1 MEQFKYKAR
10 KRDGAVVYGTVN
22 APNEAAVAAFIR
34 KQDMYVAGI
43 EASKKKGLFSGVLF
57 EESINLYDISIFARQ
72 FATLLGAGVPLLTGL
87 EILTQQSAK
96 ERLSTVFLLFF
107 TSVRFGVG
115 QITISVREGNALSA
129 AMAEFPKVFPE
140 LMTNMVAAG
149 EAGGILEIV
158 MDRLA
163 AQFEKDY
170 RMNAKFKS
178 AMIYPAIVLSVAAI
192 VVAIIMMFVMP
203 VFVGLFEQLKIEL
216 PFGTRVVIGIS
227 NFLGHYWYL
236 VIAALIGLFL
246 LYKWAGTKESFR
258 LWRDGVYLKVPIFG
272 DLYNKII
279 ITRFAR
285 TFASLSRSGV
295 PILNAMTIVSKAT
308 GSLQAERVLNQAR
321 GSLRRGRT
329 LADPMEASG
338 MFPPIVISLVNIGE
352 ETGAL
357 DTMLDKVADFYGAE
371 VDDTIGRLQ
380 TIMDPIL
387 IVILGVIIGTLAVA
401 LLLPMFEIVTKVGS
415 F

>member
-10 KRDGAVVYGTVN
+10 KRDGTVVYGTVN

-43 EASKKKGLFSGVLF
+43 EDSKKKGLFSGVLF

-96 ERLSTVFLLFF
+96 ERLRTVL
-107 TSVRFGVG
+107 G
-115 QITISVREGNALSA
+115 QITTSVREGKALSA

-216 PFGTRVVIGIS
+216 PFVTRVVIGIS

-236 VIAALIGLFL
+236 VIAALIGLVL

-415 F
+415 L

>member
-10 KRDGAVVYGTVN
+10 KRDGTVVYGTVS

-34 KQDMYVAGI
+34 KQDMYVADI
-43 EASKKKGLFSGVLF
+43 EASKKKSLFSSVIF
-57 EESINLYDISIFARQ
+57 EEHINLYDISIFARQ

-87 EILTQQSAK
+87 EILTQQTAK
-96 ERLSTVFLLFF
+96 ERLSNVL
-107 TSVRFGVG
+107 G
-115 QITISVREGNALSA
+115 QITTSVREGKSLSVS
-129 AMAEFPKVFPE
+129 MSEFPKVFPD
-140 LMTNMVAAG
+140 LMVNMVAAG

-163 AQFEKDY
+163 TQFEKDY

-192 VVAIIMMFVMP
+192 VVAIIMIFVMP

-216 PFGTRVVIGIS
+216 PFVTLIVIGIS
-227 NFLGHYWYL
+227 NFLGNYWYL
-236 VIAALIGLFL
+236 VILAILLLVA

-258 LWRDGVYLKVPIFG
+258 LWRDGIYLKVPVFG

-295 PILNAMTIVSKAT
+295 PILSAMTIVSKAT
-308 GSLQAERVLNQAR
+308 GSLQAERVLDQAR
-321 GSLRRGRT
+321 GSLRSGRN
-329 LADPMEASG
+329 LAGPMEASG
-338 MFPPIVISLVNIGE
+338 MFPPIVISLVSIGE

-387 IVILGVIIGTLAVA
+387 IVILGVIIGTLAIA

-415 F
+415 L

>member
-10 KRDGAVVYGTVN
+10 KRDGTVVYGTVN

-34 KQDMYVAGI
+34 KQDMYVANI
-43 EASKKKGLFSGVLF
+43 EAAKKKGLFTGALF

-96 ERLSTVFLLFF
+96 ERLRTGL
-107 TSVRFGVG
+107 G
-115 QITISVREGNALSA
+115 QITTGVREGKSLSA
-129 AMAEFPKVFPE
+129 SMSEFPKVFPE

-178 AMIYPAIVLSVAAI
+178 AMIYPAIVLSVAAV

-216 PFGTRVVIGIS
+216 PFVTRVVIGIS

-236 VIAALIGLFL
+236 VLAALIGLFL

-258 LWRDGVYLKVPIFG
+258 LWRDGIYLKVPIFG

-387 IVILGVIIGTLAVA
+387 IVILGVIIGTLAIA

-415 F
+415 L

>member
-96 ERLSTVFLLFF
+96 ERLRTVL
-107 TSVRFGVG
+107 G
-115 QITISVREGNALSA
+115 QITTSVREGKALSA

-178 AMIYPAIVLSVAAI
+178 AMIYPAIVLSVATI

-216 PFGTRVVIGIS
+216 PFVTRVVIGIS

-401 LLLPMFEIVTKVGS
+401 LLLPMFEIVTKVGNL
-415 F
+415 

>member
-22 APNEAAVAAFIR
+22 APNEAAVAVFIR

-96 ERLSTVFLLFF
+96 ERLRTVL
-107 TSVRFGVG
+107 G
-115 QITISVREGNALSA
+115 QITTSVREGKALSA

-140 LMTNMVAAG
+140 LMANMVAAG

-216 PFGTRVVIGIS
+216 PFVTRVVIGIS

-415 F
+415 L

>member
-96 ERLSTVFLLFF
+96 ERLRTVL
-107 TSVRFGVG
+107 G
-115 QITISVREGNALSA
+115 QITTSVREGKALSA

-140 LMTNMVAAG
+140 LMTNMVASG

-216 PFGTRVVIGIS
+216 PFVTRVVIGIS

-236 VIAALIGLFL
+236 VSAALIGLFL

-415 F
+415 L

>member
-96 ERLSTVFLLFF
+96 ERLRTVL
-107 TSVRFGVG
+107 G
-115 QITISVREGNALSA
+115 QITTSVREGKALSA

-140 LMTNMVAAG
+140 LMTNMVASG

-216 PFGTRVVIGIS
+216 PFVTRVVIGIS

-415 F
+415 L

>member
-96 ERLSTVFLLFF
+96 ERLRTVL
-107 TSVRFGVG
+107 G
-115 QITISVREGNALSA
+115 QITTSVREGKALSA

-149 EAGGILEIV
+149 EAGDILEIV

-216 PFGTRVVIGIS
+216 PFVTRVVIGIS

-236 VIAALIGLFL
+236 VIAALIGLVL

-415 F
+415 L

>member
-10 KRDGAVVYGTVN
+10 KRDGTVIYGTVS

-34 KQDMYVAGI
+34 KQDMYVADI
-43 EASKKKGLFSGVLF
+43 EASKKKSLFSSVIF
-57 EESINLYDISIFARQ
+57 EEHINLYDISIFARQ

-87 EILTQQSAK
+87 EILTQQTAK
-96 ERLSTVFLLFF
+96 ERLSNVL
-107 TSVRFGVG
+107 G
-115 QITISVREGNALSA
+115 QITTSVREGKSLSVS
-129 AMAEFPKVFPE
+129 MSEFPKVFPD
-140 LMTNMVAAG
+140 LMVNMVAAG

-163 AQFEKDY
+163 TQFEKDY

-216 PFGTRVVIGIS
+216 PFVTLIVIGIS
-227 NFLGHYWYL
+227 NFLGNYWYL
-236 VIAALIGLFL
+236 VILAILILVA

-258 LWRDGVYLKVPIFG
+258 LWRDGIYLKVPVFG

-295 PILNAMTIVSKAT
+295 PILSAMTIVSKAT
-308 GSLQAERVLNQAR
+308 GSLQAERVLEQAR
-321 GSLRRGRT
+321 GSLRSGRN
-329 LADPMEASG
+329 LAGPMEASG
-338 MFPPIVISLVNIGE
+338 MFPPIVISLVSIGE

-387 IVILGVIIGTLAVA
+387 IVILGVIIGTLAIA
-401 LLLPMFEIVTKVGS
+401 LLLPMFEIVTKVGNL
-415 F
+415 

>member
-96 ERLSTVFLLFF
+96 ERLRTVL
-107 TSVRFGVG
+107 G
-115 QITISVREGNALSA
+115 QITTSVREGKALSA
-129 AMAEFPKVFPE
+129 AMAEFPKVFPK

-216 PFGTRVVIGIS
+216 PFVTRVVIGIS

-415 F
+415 L

>member
-96 ERLSTVFLLFF
+96 ERLRTVL
-107 TSVRFGVG
+107 G
-115 QITISVREGNALSA
+115 QITTSVREGKALSA

-149 EAGGILEIV
+149 EACGILEIV

-216 PFGTRVVIGIS
+216 PFVTRVVIGIS

-415 F
+415 L

>member
-96 ERLSTVFLLFF
+96 ERLRTVL
-107 TSVRFGVG
+107 G
-115 QITISVREGNALSA
+115 QITTSVREGKALSA

-140 LMTNMVAAG
+140 LMTNMVAVG

-216 PFGTRVVIGIS
+216 PFVTRVVIGIS

-415 F
+415 L

>member
-1 MEQFKYKAR
+1 MEQIKYKAR

-96 ERLSTVFLLFF
+96 ERLRTVL
-107 TSVRFGVG
+107 G
-115 QITISVREGNALSA
+115 QITTSVREGKALSA

-216 PFGTRVVIGIS
+216 PFVTRVVIGIS

-387 IVILGVIIGTLAVA
+387 IVVLGVIIGTLAVA

-415 F
+415 L

>member
-96 ERLSTVFLLFF
+96 ERLRTVL
-107 TSVRFGVG
+107 G
-115 QITISVREGNALSA
+115 QITTSVREGKALSA

-140 LMTNMVAAG
+140 LMTNMVASG

-216 PFGTRVVIGIS
+216 PFVTRVVIGIS

-401 LLLPMFEIVTKVGS
+401 LLLPMFEIVIKVGS
-415 F
+415 L

>member
-10 KRDGAVVYGTVN
+10 KRDGTVVYGTVN

-34 KQDMYVAGI
+34 KQDMYVADI
-43 EASKKKGLFSGVLF
+43 EAAKKKGLFSGVLF

-96 ERLSTVFLLFF
+96 ERLRTVL
-107 TSVRFGVG
+107 G
-115 QITISVREGNALSA
+115 QITTSVREGKALSA

-216 PFGTRVVIGIS
+216 PFVTRVVIGIS

-236 VIAALIGLFL
+236 VIAALIGLVL

-415 F
+415 L

>member
-34 KQDMYVAGI
+34 KQDMYVANI

-96 ERLSTVFLLFF
+96 ERLRTVL
-107 TSVRFGVG
+107 G
-115 QITISVREGNALSA
+115 QITTSVREGKALSA

-216 PFGTRVVIGIS
+216 PFVTRVVIGIS

-236 VIAALIGLFL
+236 VGAALIGLFL

-258 LWRDGVYLKVPIFG
+258 LWRDGIYLKVPIFG

-371 VDDTIGRLQ
+371 VDDMIGRLQ

-387 IVILGVIIGTLAVA
+387 IVILGIVIGTLAVA
-401 LLLPMFEIVTKVGS
+401 VLLPMFEIVTKVGS
-415 F
+415 L

>member
-34 KQDMYVAGI
+34 KQDMYVANI

-96 ERLSTVFLLFF
+96 ERLRTVL
-107 TSVRFGVG
+107 G
-115 QITISVREGNALSA
+115 QITTSVREGKALSA

-216 PFGTRVVIGIS
+216 PFVTRVVIGIS

-236 VIAALIGLFL
+236 VGAALIGLFL

-258 LWRDGVYLKVPIFG
+258 LWRDGIYLKVPIFG

-371 VDDTIGRLQ
+371 VDDMIGRLQ

-387 IVILGVIIGTLAVA
+387 IVILGIVIGTLAVA

-415 F
+415 L

>member
-96 ERLSTVFLLFF
+96 ERLRTVL
-107 TSVRFGVG
+107 G
-115 QITISVREGNALSA
+115 QITTSVREGKALSA

-216 PFGTRVVIGIS
+216 PFVTRVVIGIS

-321 GSLRRGRT
+321 G
-329 LADPMEASG
+329 

-415 F
+415 L

>member
-1 MEQFKYKAR
+1 M
-10 KRDGAVVYGTVN
+10 
-22 APNEAAVAAFIR
+22 
-34 KQDMYVAGI
+34 
-43 EASKKKGLFSGVLF
+43 
-57 EESINLYDISIFARQ
+57 
-72 FATLLGAGVPLLTGL
+72 
-87 EILTQQSAK
+87 
-96 ERLSTVFLLFF
+96 
-107 TSVRFGVG
+107 
-115 QITISVREGNALSA
+115 
-129 AMAEFPKVFPE
+129 
-140 LMTNMVAAG
+140 
-149 EAGGILEIV
+149 
-158 MDRLA
+158 
-163 AQFEKDY
+163 
-170 RMNAKFKS
+170 
-178 AMIYPAIVLSVAAI
+178 
-192 VVAIIMMFVMP
+192 
-203 VFVGLFEQLKIEL
+203 
-216 PFGTRVVIGIS
+216 
-227 NFLGHYWYL
+227 
-236 VIAALIGLFL
+236 VIAALIGLVL

-415 F
+415 L

>member
-96 ERLSTVFLLFF
+96 ERLRTVL
-107 TSVRFGVG
+107 G
-115 QITISVREGNALSA
+115 QITTSVREGKALSA

-149 EAGGILEIV
+149 EVGGILEIV

-216 PFGTRVVIGIS
+216 PFVTRVVIGIS

-401 LLLPMFEIVTKVGS
+401 LLLPMFEIVTKVGNL
-415 F
+415 

>member
-96 ERLSTVFLLFF
+96 ERLRTVL
-107 TSVRFGVG
+107 G
-115 QITISVREGNALSA
+115 QITTSVREGKALSA

-149 EAGGILEIV
+149 EAAGILEIV

-216 PFGTRVVIGIS
+216 PFVTRVVIGIS

-415 F
+415 L

>member
-10 KRDGAVVYGTVN
+10 KRDGTVVYGTVN

-34 KQDMYVAGI
+34 KQEMYVANI
-43 EASKKKGLFSGVLF
+43 TASKKKGLLAGALF

-96 ERLSTVFLLFF
+96 ERLRTVL
-107 TSVRFGVG
+107 G
-115 QITISVREGNALSA
+115 QITTSVREGKALSA
-129 AMAEFPKVFPE
+129 AMAEFPKVFP
-140 LMTNMVAAG
+140 VAAG

-216 PFGTRVVIGIS
+216 PFVTRVVIGIS

-236 VIAALIGLFL
+236 VLAALAALFA

-258 LWRDGVYLKVPIFG
+258 LWRDGIYLKVPIFG

-387 IVILGVIIGTLAVA
+387 IVILGVIIGTLAIA

-415 F
+415 L

>member
-10 KRDGAVVYGTVN
+10 KRDGTVVYGTVN

-34 KQDMYVAGI
+34 KQEMYVANI
-43 EASKKKGLFSGVLF
+43 TASKKKGLLAGALF

-96 ERLSTVFLLFF
+96 ERLRTVL
-107 TSVRFGVG
+107 G
-115 QITISVREGNALSA
+115 QITTSVREGKALSA

-192 VVAIIMMFVMP
+192 VVAIIMMFVMH

-216 PFGTRVVIGIS
+216 PFVTRDVIGIS

-236 VIAALIGLFL
+236 VLAALAALFA

-258 LWRDGVYLKVPIFG
+258 LWRDGIYLKVPIFG

-387 IVILGVIIGTLAVA
+387 IVILGVIIGTLAIA

-415 F
+415 L

>member
-96 ERLSTVFLLFF
+96 ERLRTVL
-107 TSVRFGVG
+107 G
-115 QITISVREGNALSA
+115 QITTSVREGKALSA

-203 VFVGLFEQLKIEL
+203 VFVGLFEQLKTSICHPCRYRHQQFPWPL
-216 PFGTRVVIGIS
+216 LVFGYCRTDRPVS
-227 NFLGHYWYL
+227 
-236 VIAALIGLFL
+236 AL
-246 LYKWAGTKESFR
+246 
-258 LWRDGVYLKVPIFG
+258 
-272 DLYNKII
+272 
-279 ITRFAR
+279 
-285 TFASLSRSGV
+285 
-295 PILNAMTIVSKAT
+295 
-308 GSLQAERVLNQAR
+308 
-321 GSLRRGRT
+321 
-329 LADPMEASG
+329 
-338 MFPPIVISLVNIGE
+338 
-352 ETGAL
+352 
-357 DTMLDKVADFYGAE
+357 
-371 VDDTIGRLQ
+371 
-380 TIMDPIL
+380 
-387 IVILGVIIGTLAVA
+387 
-401 LLLPMFEIVTKVGS
+401 
-415 F
+415 

>member
-96 ERLSTVFLLFF
+96 ERLRTVL
-107 TSVRFGVG
+107 G
-115 QITISVREGNALSA
+115 QITTNVREGKALSA
-129 AMAEFPKVFPE
+129 AMAEFPKVFPK

-216 PFGTRVVIGIS
+216 PFVTRVVIGIS

-415 F
+415 L

>member
-96 ERLSTVFLLFF
+96 ERLRTVL
-107 TSVRFGVG
+107 G
-115 QITISVREGNALSA
+115 QITTSVREGKALSA

-140 LMTNMVAAG
+140 LMTHMVAAG

-216 PFGTRVVIGIS
+216 PFVTRVVIGIS

-415 F
+415 L

>member
-10 KRDGAVVYGTVN
+10 KRDGTVVYGTVN

-43 EASKKKGLFSGVLF
+43 EAAKKKGLFSGVLF

-96 ERLSTVFLLFF
+96 ERLRTVL
-107 TSVRFGVG
+107 G
-115 QITISVREGNALSA
+115 QITTSVREGKALSA

-149 EAGGILEIV
+149 EAGVILEIV

-216 PFGTRVVIGIS
+216 PFVTRVVIGIS

-236 VIAALIGLFL
+236 VIAALIGLVL

-415 F
+415 L

>member
-96 ERLSTVFLLFF
+96 ERLRTVL
-107 TSVRFGVG
+107 G
-115 QITISVREGNALSA
+115 QITTSVREGKALSA

-140 LMTNMVAAG
+140 LMTNMVASG

-216 PFGTRVVIGIS
+216 PFVTRVVIGIS

-387 IVILGVIIGTLAVA
+387 IVILSVIIGTLAVA

-415 F
+415 L